1 MFMRAVHPGE
11 VLKDEL
17 DELGVAPTEFARQI
31 DVPPNRVSQ
40 IIAGK
45 RAVTGD
51 TALRFG
57 HWFGAEP
64 QFWLNLQSAY
74 EIRIAVERAGRER
87 LRGCPCE
94 LARTIGRARDR
105 LDSLDETVAHA
116 PAPLAGA
123 ASLGTHFWRD
133 SSPRRWR

>member
-11 VLKDEL
+11 ILKDEL
-17 DELGVAPTEFARQI
+17 EELNVTPTEFARQI

-57 HWFGAEP
+57 HWFGTDP

-74 EIRIAVERAGRER
+74 EIRIAEGKAGREIAR
-87 LRGCPCE
+87 LPVR
-94 LARTIGRARDR
+94 
-105 LDSLDETVAHA
+105 
-116 PAPLAGA
+116 AGA
-123 ASLGTHFWRD
+123 VRSAAPNLA
-133 SSPRRWR
+133 